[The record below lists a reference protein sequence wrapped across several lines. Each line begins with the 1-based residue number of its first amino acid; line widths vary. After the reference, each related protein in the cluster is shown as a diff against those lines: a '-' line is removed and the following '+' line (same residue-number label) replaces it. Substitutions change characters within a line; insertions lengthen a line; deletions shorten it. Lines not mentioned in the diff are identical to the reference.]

1 MGLCEGA
8 VLANCVYHPSPE
20 ANGEIMA
27 HEAGAGQY
35 HAYDFLRAR
44 FFPETANRWP
54 SPPED
59 DGILMALIPDGIAN
73 QPEDGRTELTYA
85 EWFDPDLV
93 FSLDRPGVERLCEL
107 GMLARRT
114 HEEAYERVGASQWIG
129 DLRARSVA
137 DKPLY
142 QVTPKGHTLI
152 KLTPDGGDTA
162 PKQKRQFAID
172 KVPGIFAH

>member
-1 MGLCEGA
+1 
-8 VLANCVYHPSPE
+8 
-20 ANGEIMA
+20 MA

-73 QPEDGRTELTYA
+73 QPEDERTELTYA